1 MHELGIVKHV
11 ISTLGDVAKENNVRR
26 IGSVTL
32 EIGEVSGVVIEQLV
46 DCWNYFREKDGLVKG
61 APLYVETIEA
71 LTFCTACEQVYRTVE
86 HGRTC
91 PHCGSGE
98 TYLLRGNEFAIKQ
111 IEAELADDMPAEG
124 QAPPDAAGTA
134 GTTPE

>member
-11 ISTLGDVAKENNVRR
+11 IKTLGEVARENNVTR

-46 DCWNYFREKDGLVKG
+46 DCWNYFREKSELVKG
-61 APLYVETIEA
+61 AELIVEPIEA
-71 LTFCTACEQVYRTVE
+71 VTFCTACETTYRTVD

-91 PHCGSGE
+91 PNCGSGE
-98 TYLLRGNEFAIKQ
+98 TYLLIGNEFSIKQ
-111 IEAELADDMPAEG
+111 IEAETDGEA
-124 QAPPDAAGTA
+124 
-134 GTTPE
+134 